1 MKKLLIV
8 IVGMLASLSATAQ
21 LIPESGFALTYRDSI
36 KEIRKFINEC
46 GTRGSVMVYW
56 LEWDHEVK
64 DKKVE
69 KIKAEFNRLL
79 KAYPEKEAVLKFFY
93 GRFQLIAK
101 SDLVDKKEGLR
112 FLQEYGDAVCQHKK
126 QTGLIK
132 ENAMN
137 KDDWYALQGLAYLKG
152 KGIEHDEALAFAFF
166 KKAAE
171 GSKTYK
177 NLINDFYL
185 LGIGTPIDDGKV
197 FEERLPD
204 YSKNRGGN
212 AIVTVGNY
220 SENYQKAY
228 ALKFYSALSADSLLM
243 EDYRKGQR
251 KMLIDDDYEGAK
263 SILKMNAE
271 KGHLPSMYELAMLYE
286 KNHKEENW
294 KDMREL
300 WLEKAASKGYLPAD
314 FKIEHLIFS
323 SSDNKMFAPQQ
334 RVLEAE
340 AYQGFVRLAKKG
352 YAPAIDMLEMYDRYQ
367 YAKVS
372 EGTGREWVKVAKEMT
387 KKNAETPKDT
397 LPKSVVESLWKQQI
411 KMAPY
416 GADSLKSI
424 EKQYQILEQI
434 TSHWINIYE
443 KANTYLKSQHD
454 SNSETKIQTLN
465 NKVLADVA
473 KTELK
478 DKLTRLQAQRN
489 LLAKT
494 IQDVVAKG
502 AIEIKAEEYL
512 ASPGHTGIR

>member
-1 MKKLLIV
+1 
-8 IVGMLASLSATAQ
+8 ML
-21 LIPESGFALTYRDSI
+21 
-36 KEIRKFINEC
+36 
-46 GTRGSVMVYW
+46 V
-56 LEWDHEVK
+56 
-64 DKKVE
+64 
-69 KIKAEFNRLL
+69 
-79 KAYPEKEAVLKFFY
+79 
-93 GRFQLIAK
+93 
-101 SDLVDKKEGLR
+101 
-112 FLQEYGDAVCQHKK
+112 
-126 QTGLIK
+126 
-132 ENAMN
+132 
-137 KDDWYALQGLAYLKG
+137 
-152 KGIEHDEALAFAFF
+152 
-166 KKAAE
+166 
-171 GSKTYK
+171 
-177 NLINDFYL
+177 
-185 LGIGTPIDDGKV
+185 
-197 FEERLPD
+197 
-204 YSKNRGGN
+204 
-212 AIVTVGNY
+212 
-220 SENYQKAY
+220 
-228 ALKFYSALSADSLLM
+228 
-243 EDYRKGQR
+243 
-251 KMLIDDDYEGAK
+251 DDDYEGAK

-314 FKIEHLIFS
+314 FKIEHLIFL

-502 AIEIKAEEYL
+502 AIEFKAEEYL